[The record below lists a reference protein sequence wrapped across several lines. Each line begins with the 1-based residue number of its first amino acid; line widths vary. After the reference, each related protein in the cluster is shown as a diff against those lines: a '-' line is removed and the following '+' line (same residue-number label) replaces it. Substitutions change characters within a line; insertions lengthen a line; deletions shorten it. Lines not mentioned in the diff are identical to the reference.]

1 MKSLIMADVFDETVA
16 TGTGAGTGTGE
27 GTGTGTA
34 ESGAVSIRGEGVRGI
49 EEEEE
54 GLKVSNGA

>member
-1 MKSLIMADVFDETVA
+1 MKLLIMADVFDETVA
-16 TGTGAGTGTGE
+16 TGTGTGE
-27 GTGTGTA
+27 GTGTA

-49 EEEEE
+49 EEEEKE

>member
-16 TGTGAGTGTGE
+16 TGTGTGE